1 MIHNMLASFLFYV
14 PAIISFIYAIID
26 VKKESYWTKIILSI
40 FACFGIIVFTRFSI
54 INICKLHCILNTTVT
69 ESTEQYGVLGV
80 EEINHLYHIRYNDN
94 GIVKSVTM
102 NEIYD
107 ICENTEMLYDIKQN
121 SFSKETDYIVKLT
134 EMCSSPKTLQKIAS
148 LPSLLTE
155 YQPIKGNQIRIY
167 TQNEK
172 LLNQHN
178 GDCIWYY
185 IGYALLGLYIATPTI
200 CKIYEQLVNNKE
212 QCLQQNV

>member
-1 MIHNMLASFLFYV
+1 MIHNILASFLFYV
-14 PAIISFIYAIID
+14 PAIISFIYAIVD
-26 VKKESYWTKIILSI
+26 FKKESYWTRIILST
-40 FACFGIIVFTRFSI
+40 FACFGIIVFTQFSI

-69 ESTEQYGVLGV
+69 ESTEQYEVLSV
-80 EEINHLYHIRYNDN
+80 EKIDHIYHISYNEN

-107 ICENTEMLYDIKQN
+107 TCENIEMLYDIKQN
-121 SFSKETDYIVKLT
+121 SFSKKTDYIVKLT
-134 EMCSSPKTLQKIAS
+134 ETCSSPKILQKIAS

-155 YQPIKGNQIRIY
+155 YQTIKENQIRIY
-167 TQNEK
+167 TQNGK

-178 GDCIWYY
+178 GDFIWYY
-185 IGYALLGLYIATPTI
+185 VGYALLGLYIATPTI

-212 QCLQQNV
+212 K